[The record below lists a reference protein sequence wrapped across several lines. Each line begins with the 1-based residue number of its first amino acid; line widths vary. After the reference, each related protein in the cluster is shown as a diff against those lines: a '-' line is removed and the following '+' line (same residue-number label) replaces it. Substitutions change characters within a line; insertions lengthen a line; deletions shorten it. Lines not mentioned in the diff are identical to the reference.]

1 MKRSEFPE
9 NMHSMWDL
17 HEFCVE
23 NSCGFLEYMYDSDG
37 FSDYIDESLMDYAR
51 NDYWRDLMTRLNG
64 YDDMLD
70 RYEYFVDDDYDGW
83 VGIDDSDFDHY
94 YRDILEWVD
103 EHDVWDPEDDEE
115 DDGNPPF
122 ERPSEPEEEEELFDD
137 WDDFSD
143 PDDCSFDDLC
153 VSGSECVS
161 AVRNRAERE
170 AAEAD
175 NMINELWF

>member
-94 YRDILEWVD
+94 YRDILEWAD
-103 EHDVWDPEDDEE
+103 EHDVWDPEDE
-115 DDGNPPF
+115 
-122 ERPSEPEEEEELFDD
+122 
-137 WDDFSD
+137 
-143 PDDCSFDDLC
+143 
-153 VSGSECVS
+153 
-161 AVRNRAERE
+161 
-170 AAEAD
+170 
-175 NMINELWF
+175 